1 MISVEMLLG
10 LAPLPIHAHRGR
22 IIAGLSR
29 PGRPLP
35 LLTSAPPPTEPPED
49 FPAEV
54 ATHVQQAVWRAL
66 HYAGATSAGVL
77 AAKLGMRQRTV
88 ARILQSW
95 ERDGLVRES
104 GRRQAR
110 NGAWEKQYGIAGVD
124 VSGKEVCS

>member
-10 LAPLPIHAHRGR
+10 LAPLPIHVHRGR
-22 IIAGLSR
+22 IVAGLSR

-35 LLTSAPPPTEPPED
+35 LMQTPPPPTEPLEE

-54 ATHVQQAVWRAL
+54 VTHVQQAVWHAL
-66 HYAGATSAGVL
+66 HCAGATSAGVL
-77 AAKLGMRQRTV
+77 AARLGMRQRTV

-95 ERDGLVRES
+95 ERDGLLRES

-110 NGAWEKQYGIAGVD
+110 NGAWEKQYRIAGAD
-124 VSGKEVCS
+124 ATGEEVCS